1 MLTRRR
7 FLPVALG
14 ALLAVSGCASVQPPT
29 PVQVDQAARSGH
41 YIDAT
46 VFEIPRLL
54 SPPPANDSAE
64 TRAELDEML
73 RIQASRSSEAAERS
87 VQDAGVSVF
96 RFADVIGPQFT
107 EQKLPVVK
115 AFFAR
120 LLEDEGLIVGPAKDA
135 FDRPRPFVLE
145 PRLQPLIARPKSS
158 SYPSGHST
166 WGYTMGLV
174 LAQML
179 PEKRNEIMTRAKEYA
194 HNRVVVGVHY
204 PSDVAAG
211 EHAASAFVAMLFISP
226 RFRADLADATA
237 ELRASGT
244 DMASP
249 R

>member
-7 FLPVALG
+7 FLPVALLV
-14 ALLAVSGCASVQPPT
+14 LLTATGCASVQPLSPDRAGRT
-29 PVQVDQAARSGH
+29 GH
-41 YIDAT
+41 YIDT
-46 VFEIPRLL
+46 SVFEIPRLL

-73 RIQASRSSEAAERS
+73 RIQASRSPAAAERS
-87 VQDAGVSVF
+87 VKDAGVSVF
-96 RFADVIGPQFT
+96 RFADVIGPRFT

-145 PRLQPLIARPKSS
+145 PRLQPLIDRPKSS
-158 SYPSGHST
+158 AYPSGHST

-179 PEKRNEIMTRAKEYA
+179 PEKRNEIMARAKEYA

-211 EHAASAFVAMLFISP
+211 EHAASAFVAMLFLSP
-226 RFRADLADATA
+226 RFRADLAAATA